1 MKFSFIPKEEKFFE
15 LFEESA
21 ANIFKGA
28 KLLKEMVDNY
38 TLETSKLKAKEIF
51 DVEYE
56 GDRITHDII
65 RNLNK
70 TFITPFDREDIYN
83 LASKMDDILDL
94 IEMVTDHMVIYRIE
108 EPTPECRKLVEI
120 ILRMTEV
127 ITWGVSNLKG
137 LGHVYDHCIEI
148 NRLENEADRVTRDA
162 IGKLFD
168 EETNP
173 ITVIKWK
180 ELYEKLEDTTDSC
193 EDVAN
198 ILESVVLKNA

>member
-1 MKFSFIPKEEKFFE
+1 MKFSFMPKDDRFFQ

-21 ANIFKGA
+21 QNIFKGS

-38 TLETSKLKAKEIF
+38 SEAEAKAKEIF
-51 DVEYE
+51 DVEFE

-65 RNLNK
+65 RHLNK
-70 TFITPFDREDIYN
+70 TFITPLDREDIYN

-94 IEMVTDHMVIYRIE
+94 IESVTDRMVIYKIE
-108 EPTPECRKLVEI
+108 EPTPEACKLVDI

-127 ITWGVSNLKG
+127 ITWGVSNLKN

-148 NRLENEADRVTRDA
+148 NRLENEADRVARDA
-162 IGKLFD
+162 ISRLFD
-168 EETNP
+168 QEKDP
-173 ITVIKWK
+173 IAVIKWK
-180 ELYEKLEDTTDSC
+180 EIYEKLEDTTDSC

>member
-1 MKFSFIPKEEKFFE
+1 MKFSLIPKEDKFFK
-15 LFEESA
+15 LFDESA
-21 ANIFKGA
+21 ANIFKAA
-28 KLLKEMVDNY
+28 KLMKEMVDNY
-38 TLETSKLKAKEIF
+38 SEVESKAKEIF
-51 DVEYE
+51 DAEFE
-56 GDRITHDII
+56 GDRITHEII
-65 RNLNK
+65 RHLNK

-94 IEMVTDHMVIYRIE
+94 IEAATDRMLVYKIE
-108 EPTPECRKLVEI
+108 EPTIECKKLVGI

-127 ITWGVSNLKG
+127 ITWGVSNMKN

-162 IGKLFD
+162 IGRLFD
-168 EETNP
+168 EEKDP
-173 ITVIKWK
+173 IAVIKWK